1 LERDGISDS
10 WMQPRDILT
19 PAATLL
25 GLVLAAIGLS
35 SAIAGASTILQTL
48 SIVLIFI
55 VVLFAG
61 AALATCVASL
71 RRSHRVLR
79 VAVVLFAIGWA
90 FTGMIVCLLLLGYAW
105 GIQIF
110 QIPVI
115 TVPQFTSLNIESIL
129 SIAGAVFSFLVALY
143 SYRGT
148 RIKQQLETLV
158 NSLAADRDKTQA
170 IVRQTLDVDPRDP
183 KMAFVRLTI
192 DLEKALRK
200 RAVSDR
206 HPERDARS
214 APVRRIADYLR
225 SKGTVDSETA
235 DSINRIWNVRNMIL
249 HSGAD
254 ISDRDAAAAVNLAA
268 AVLSRLGVR

>member
-1 LERDGISDS
+1 
-10 WMQPRDILT
+10 MQPRDILT

-35 SAIAGASTILQTL
+35 SAIAGASAILQAL
-48 SIVLIFI
+48 SIVLIVI

-71 RRSHRVLR
+71 RQSHRVLR
-79 VAVVLFAIGWA
+79 VAVVLFATGWG
-90 FTGMIVCLLLLGYAW
+90 FTGIVVCLLLLGYAW

-115 TVPQFTSLNIESIL
+115 VVPQLASLNIESIL
-129 SIAGAVFSFLVALY
+129 SIAAAVISFLVGLY
-143 SYRGT
+143 NYRRT
-148 RIKQQLETLV
+148 RIRQQLEKLA
-158 NSLAADRDKTQA
+158 NSLAADRGKTRA
-170 IVRQTLDVDPRDP
+170 IVRQTLDSDPRDP

-200 RAVSDR
+200 KAASSGYPDKDAGI
-206 HPERDARS
+206 HPL
-214 APVRRIADYLR
+214 RRITGYLR
-225 SKGTVDSETA
+225 SKGTLDPQTV
-235 DSINRIWNVRNMIL
+235 DSINRVWRVRNIVI

-254 ISDRDAAAAVNLAA
+254 ISDRDAAAAVDLAA
-268 AVLSRLGVR
+268 TVLSRLGID

>member
-1 LERDGISDS
+1 
-10 WMQPRDILT
+10 MQPRDILT

-35 SAIAGASTILQTL
+35 SAIAGASAILQTL
-48 SIVLIFI
+48 SIVLMII

-79 VAVVLFAIGWA
+79 VAVVLFATGWA
-90 FTGMIVCLLLLGYAW
+90 FTGIIVCLLLLGYAW

-115 TVPQFTSLNIESIL
+115 VVPQFASLNIESIL
-129 SIAGAVFSFLVALY
+129 SIAGGVFSFLVGLY
-143 SYRGT
+143 NYRRT
-148 RIKQQLETLV
+148 RIKQELEELA
-158 NSLAADRDKTQA
+158 NSLAADRGKTQA
-170 IVRQTLDVDPRDP
+170 IVRHTLDADPRDP

-192 DLEKALRK
+192 NLEKAVRK
-200 RAVSDR
+200 IAESSGY
-206 HPERDARS
+206 PERDARTV
-214 APVRRIADYLR
+214 PLRRITGYLR
-225 SKGTVDSETA
+225 SKGILDSGTA
-235 DSINRIWNVRNMIL
+235 DSINRIWNVRNMII

-254 ISDRDAAAAVNLAA
+254 ISDRDAAAAVDLAA
-268 AVLSRLGVR
+268 TVLSRLEID